1 MQGEGLSEQ
10 YKEEENETLR
20 RDFHSLTAL
29 AFVPEAD
36 VDAVFD
42 KLSDSLEEDSLLPV
56 FDHVEDYYVKGRRR
70 GRGRSAPMFAPSTWN
85 CYERVLEGLPRTTNT
100 AEAWHRRLNTIVGKH
115 HPSFYVL
122 LDQLRDEVEEI
133 NAEVTRAEG
142 GHSPPR
148 KRIKYQK
155 TDERIKRVV
164 DRYATYKEDDNIIKY
179 LRSIG
184 SNFAGNIGD

>member
-20 RDFHSLTAL
+20 RDFHSLIAL

-85 CYERVLEGLPRTTNT
+85 CYERVLEGHPRTTNT
-100 AEAWHRRLNTIVGKH
+100 AEAWHRRLNTIVASPLSLRAFG
-115 HPSFYVL
+115 PATGRSGR
-122 LDQLRDEVEEI
+122 DQRRSDSRRRRTF
-133 NAEVTRAEG
+133 A
-142 GHSPPR
+142 SP
-148 KRIKYQK
+148 QK
-155 TDERIKRVV
+155 DQVPE
-164 DRYATYKEDDNIIKY
+164 DR
-179 LRSIG
+179 
-184 SNFAGNIGD
+184 